1 MLNIKN
7 CILYLENNFFENIV
21 FIKEENGKLFFN
33 ATDEDETIKEV
44 SFEQPKESVLFVYIK
59 DGDEWYVLDK
69 VQDDTT
75 L

>member
-1 MLNIKN
+1 MLTVQN
-7 CILYLENNFFENIV
+7 CISYLENNFFENIA

-44 SFEQPKESVLFVYIK
+44 SFEQPKENILFVYIK

-69 VQDDTT
+69 IQDDTT